1 MKSQFI
7 LEFSKGRMQTEFPA
21 TADPGGDRAS
31 SITYESPRLSVAAPF
46 KDRKKGADRAIC
58 RTVNGI
64 VQVKLLNKDILQN
77 VTGSFFGIDAP
88 VITAGLYGESAG
100 IEGAIAIHQYYLSTF
115 SPINAYSVLRFST
128 NGDLGFKVLSSYANL
143 MQNIFIRVVIQR
155 GPATAGFENTKLKID
170 ALCSG
175 VLMGSDLR

>member
-1 MKSQFI
+1 
-7 LEFSKGRMQTEFPA
+7 MQTEFPA
-21 TADPGGDRAS
+21 TGEPGGDRAS

-46 KDRKKGADRAIC
+46 EDREKGADRAIC

-77 VTGSFFGIDAP
+77 ITGAFFGIDAP

-100 IEGAIAIHQYYLSTF
+100 VEGAIAITQYYLSTF
-115 SPINAYSVLRFST
+115 SPLNAYTVARFST
-128 NGDLGFKVLSSYANL
+128 NGDLGFKVFSSYANL

-155 GPATAGFENTKLKID
+155 GPATSGFTNSKLKIN
-170 ALCSG
+170 AVCSG
-175 VLMGSDLR
+175 VLIGSDLR

>member
-1 MKSQFI
+1 
-7 LEFSKGRMQTEFPA
+7 MQTEFPA
-21 TADPGGDRAS
+21 TGEPGGDRAS

-46 KDRKKGADRAIC
+46 NGRPKGADRAIC

-64 VQVKLLNKDILQN
+64 VKVKLLNKEILQS

-100 IEGAIAIHQYYLSTF
+100 VEGAIAINQYYISTF
-115 SPINAYSVLRFST
+115 SPINSYTVARFST

-155 GPATAGFENTKLKID
+155 GPATTGFENSRLKID

>member
-7 LEFSKGRMQTEFPA
+7 LEFSKGRMQAEFPA
-21 TADPGGDRAS
+21 TGEPGGDRAS

-46 KDRKKGADRAIC
+46 GDREKGADRAIC

-64 VQVKLLNKDILQN
+64 VQVKLLNKEILQN

-88 VITAGLYGESAG
+88 IITAGLYGEGSG
-100 IEGAIAIHQYYLSTF
+100 IEGAIAISQYYISTF
-115 SPINAYSVLRFST
+115 SPINAYTVARFSA
-128 NGDLGFKVLSSYANL
+128 NGDLGFKVFRSYANL

-155 GPATAGFENTKLKID
+155 GPGLSGFTNSKLKID
-170 ALCSG
+170 AVCSG
-175 VLMGSDLR
+175 VLIGSDLR